1 MIVESPISVSIS
13 WYPPDVQEWN
23 GIITMYTIVYELL
36 RSADEEPVTSE
47 LEPFMT
53 FTASIP
59 QPGFPLTNLPDP
71 RVVSLPLEKEVAFLE
86 QLQPYHV
93 YQFYVYVE
101 NSAGESQESETIT
114 QIMPQSGEYSYSN
127 CKAILRENLT
137 HPWLTNLIHP
147 LKMQHHQGLQMMLT

>member
-1 MIVESPISVSIS
+1 MIVESPTSVSIS

-23 GIITMYTIVYELL
+23 GIITKYTIVYTLL
-36 RSADEEPVTSE
+36 RPVDENPVTSE

-71 RVVSLPLEKEVAFLE
+71 RVASLPLEKEVAFLD
-86 QLQPYHV
+86 QLQAYTV
-93 YQFYVYVE
+93 YRFYIYVE
-101 NSAGESQESETIT
+101 NSIGKSQESETIT

-127 CKAILRENLT
+127 CNATT
-137 HPWLTNLIHP
+137 HGTSCSCMIDTLLPIF
-147 LKMQHHQGLQMMLT
+147 